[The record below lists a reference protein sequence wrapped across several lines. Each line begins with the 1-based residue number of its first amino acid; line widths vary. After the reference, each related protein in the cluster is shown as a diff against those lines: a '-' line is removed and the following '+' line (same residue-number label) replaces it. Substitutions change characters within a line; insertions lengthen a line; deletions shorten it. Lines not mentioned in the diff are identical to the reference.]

1 MNDKRIGLQ
10 IKKARLES
18 QMTQA
23 DIAKKIGVTWEM
35 ISRYENGKSS
45 PRKNLEKIAEVL
57 KKPIQ
62 YFFGVEEAPI
72 SDEIK
77 RLTDLLIKKG
87 SNLQQSV
94 EVPLVETLEGFDINK
109 AIKLTKQIYSCP
121 TWIINNFKN
130 IFAYKINEVIS
141 DVVSIGKGDIGFFSK
156 NLKPKVGNFVLLKR
170 KRRLYIDRY
179 SKSLSNKV
187 YAVLLAI
194 EKRYYRI

>member
-156 NLKPKVGNFVLLKR
+156 NLKPKVGNFVLMKR

>member
-141 DVVSIGKGDIGFFSK
+141 DVV
-156 NLKPKVGNFVLLKR
+156 V
-170 KRRLYIDRY
+170 
-179 SKSLSNKV
+179 
-187 YAVLLAI
+187 
-194 EKRYYRI
+194 